1 MHVLQPKHIK
11 LKKEEV
17 EELVKK
23 FNLSVSQLPK
33 IIITDPS
40 IPEGCIKGDV
50 VKIERKVD
58 EKIFPYYRVVVG

>member
-1 MHVLQPKHIK
+1 MHVLQPKHVK
-11 LKKEEV
+11 LKKDEV

-33 IIITDPS
+33 ILITDAS

-50 VKIERKVD
+50 VKIERKFD
-58 EKIFPYYRVVVG
+58 DKIFPYYRVVVG